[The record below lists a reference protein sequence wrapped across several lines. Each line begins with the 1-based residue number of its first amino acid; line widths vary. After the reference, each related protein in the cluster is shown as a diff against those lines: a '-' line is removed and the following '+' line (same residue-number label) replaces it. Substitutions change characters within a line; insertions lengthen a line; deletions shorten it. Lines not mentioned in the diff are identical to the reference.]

1 MPNCHTKPP
10 TLLHGYLPNIFSIW
24 LSYQFT
30 YYYLTKNF
38 TFRNKSTIQVYIKI
52 QFINLYKYR
61 FYLFLFFQPIFSSVY
76 NIFSTD
82 YSNIIFLSFHIS
94 ITYVESS
101 IFFWFFG
108 YPLYIVNMIQNNKRS
123 RIISGKIK
131 HFFLAYHFVESCT
144 TSVMKA

>member
-1 MPNCHTKPP
+1 MPKLQAQKRKNWYVFMPNCYTKPP

-38 TFRNKSTIQVYIKI
+38 TFTCQKQINNTGISLKI

-101 IFFWFFG
+101 IFFGFLDIHFILWTW
-108 YPLYIVNMIQNNKRS
+108 Y
-123 RIISGKIK
+123 KITK
-131 HFFLAYHFVESCT
+131 EVG
-144 TSVMKA
+144 